1 MPELAIVAALER
13 EIRPL
18 VRNWRVH
25 ESEHAG
31 KRFRFFETDQCVAVC
46 GGIGQEAAR
55 RATAAL
61 IARYLPTKIL
71 SVGFAGA
78 LDANL
83 KIGRVLEVHQLID
96 ARDGSRKETGPGT
109 AVLISFS
116 SIAGEEQKSK
126 LASAYQ
132 AQIVDMEAAGVARAA
147 EAQGIEFGVVKVV
160 SDELGFPMLPMDRF
174 IDGDGRFHGGQFA
187 TYAAIRPWLWARVL
201 RLAKDSSRAANSLC
215 TYLRDNIEHAALP
228 RNKVAQ

>member
-1 MPELAIVAALER
+1 MPELAMVAALER

-18 VRNWRVH
+18 VRDWRVG
-25 ESEHAG
+25 EGEHAG
-31 KRFRFFETDQCVAVC
+31 KRFRFFETDHCVAVC

-61 IARYLPTKIL
+61 IARYHPTKVL

-116 SIAGEEQKSK
+116 SIAGEEQKRK
-126 LASAYQ
+126 LANAYHGYLPTP
-132 AQIVDMEAAGVARAA
+132 AQHKLGGYETWRARSSYLEVDAAPKIVTAVMDLL
-147 EAQGIEFGVVKVV
+147 QQV
-160 SDELGFPMLPMDRF
+160 S
-174 IDGDGRFHGGQFA
+174 
-187 TYAAIRPWLWARVL
+187 
-201 RLAKDSSRAANSLC
+201 N
-215 TYLRDNIEHAALP
+215 
-228 RNKVAQ
+228 